1 MICCNWRTKKRLPQS
16 IACRMLPMTMFHN
29 SSTPPRI
36 ILMEDTVISLASLKI
51 VRMKHR
57 HDSVNRRTVPKN
69 IMLNPSSIDTAYN
82 EITTWR
88 KNTFLVPYGKTGRNF
103 IEQFTKHFND
113 WNNKTEMQHIALKEA
128 VVLLA
133 LGLQKPSRQSKAID
147 HQECLSRRLPLWK
160 RISLKF

>member
-69 IMLNPSSIDTAYN
+69 I
-82 EITTWR
+82 
-88 KNTFLVPYGKTGRNF
+88 
-103 IEQFTKHFND
+103 
-113 WNNKTEMQHIALKEA
+113 
-128 VVLLA
+128 
-133 LGLQKPSRQSKAID
+133 KPT
-147 HQECLSRRLPLWK
+147 
-160 RISLKF
+160 ISLRTHTMARNDPTKTLRPERIPLHLLLLPFTLVSVTRFILLCLVFLSGTFSKSLLNKVRCSKVFLAAYLLKRVVACSLFPRRFDVDCR